1 LTHEMRSIRL
11 REKRCERVKPY
22 KSKSIGIVT
31 SSAAMVTVWFVA
43 ITGTMFACGEISEEV
58 GKRRDEART

>member
-1 LTHEMRSIRL
+1 MTNEMRSIRL

-22 KSKSIGIVT
+22 KSVGTVT

-43 ITGTMFACGEISEEV
+43 ITGTMFACVEISEDV
-58 GKRRDEART
+58 GKRRDNART